1 MFLLKH
7 KMEAFLRTSII
18 LFSINLLL
26 PAIQYTNALQNEE
39 VIVHLGD
46 LGSVRGLQI
55 ESAKSN
61 IGISNYNAFYG
72 IPYAHPPLGKL
83 RFKPSKMLEKF
94 NDMENIFDATDAVRT
109 SKAHCPFMSW
119 VSPLGM
125 SVLPV
130 LGQEDCL
137 NLNVYTPIG
146 QNGTIIRM
154 RRVF

>member
-1 MFLLKH
+1 
-7 KMEAFLRTSII
+7 MEAFLRTAVI

-26 PAIQYTNALQNEE
+26 PTIQYTNASQNEE

-109 SKAHCPFMSW
+109 SKTHCPFMSW

-137 NLNVYTPIG
+137 NLNVYTPIA

-154 RRVF
+154 LRAL

>member
-1 MFLLKH
+1 
-7 KMEAFLRTSII
+7 MEAFLRTTVLLI
-18 LFSINLLL
+18 SINLLFQ
-26 PAIQYTNALQNEE
+26 AIQYTNALQNEE

-83 RFKPSKMLEKF
+83 RFKPSIMLEKF
-94 NDMENIFDATDAVRT
+94 NDMDNIFDATDAVRT

-137 NLNVYTPIG
+137 NLNVYTPMG
-146 QNGTIIRM
+146 QSGTIIRM
-154 RRVF
+154 LRGF